1 MLKVL
6 RIERQPVPINQYEKK
21 NSKFFKGSGF
31 STEIIDRFK
40 KRVSPEYW
48 TNYLNVLHYYSFKC
62 QVYSIKTLR

>member
-6 RIERQPVPINQYEKK
+6 RIEKQPVPINQYEKK

-48 TNYLNVLHYYSFKC
+48 TNYLNVL
-62 QVYSIKTLR
+62 QL